1 MSKFTDFLNLF
12 KWDPVEDAEE
22 EFNIEKSLNENWDKL
37 DTKLKEYILKLQTNK
52 VDKIEGKSLS
62 TADYT
67 NEEKNKLATIE
78 NNSQENI
85 IEKIQK
91 NGVDLK
97 IINKVVNLIL
107 SKNDIGLNNVDN
119 TSDLDKPLSNAAK
132 EAIKNRKPTIELLT
146 VSSTVPSKCT
156 IRDKYYNT
164 TTSKIYTA
172 IATNTWGITGENP
185 SNLYLYVDLEHKELY
200 YFDGTRFVSYGG
212 GSGGTGGDT
221 VPIGSIVPFAS
232 DTIPNGWLLCDG
244 RAVSRTEYAE
254 LFKAIGTK
262 HGSGNGSTTFN
273 LPNPKGRTL
282 VGKDSTDTD
291 FNTLGK
297 TGGEKT
303 HTLTVSEMPSHT
315 HDVAIAVNNTVAGG
329 ARYYFNSAGTTSAPI
344 TDKAAW
350 SNSLTAK
357 AAGGGQAH
365 NNLQPYL
372 TENFIINA
380 KNTAV
385 VKGEIIQENGT
396 ASTTNV
402 YSAKAIDNKIENSI
416 KTNIITGQ
424 EVATNEYIDG
434 KRVYKRNISAIGE
447 NSSGTTLTLSN
458 INFDFSE
465 IWIDESNSF
474 ISSESETL
482 SINWYFAP
490 EDYCRLWIGK
500 NTKIIRYRTG
510 RNLSGRTFNVMLKY
524 TKNA

>member
-67 NEEKNKLATIE
+67 NEEKDKLATIE

-146 VSSTVPSKCT
+146 VSSTAPSKCT

-172 IATNTWGITGENP
+172 IATNMWATTGENP
-185 SNLYLYVDLEHKELY
+185 SSLYLYADLEHKELY
-200 YFDGTRFVSYGG
+200 YYDGTDFKSYGSGKKEVGYADEQLEGTEVILIEDSDFDGENSVELAKVEQNLTSN
-212 GSGGTGGDT
+212 S
-221 VPIGSIVPFAS
+221 
-232 DTIPNGWLLCDG
+232 
-244 RAVSRTEYAE
+244 EYA
-254 LFKAIGTK
+254 
-262 HGSGNGSTTFN
+262 
-273 LPNPKGRTL
+273 
-282 VGKDSTDTD
+282 V
-291 FNTLGK
+291 
-297 TGGEKT
+297 
-303 HTLTVSEMPSHT
+303 PS
-315 HDVAIAVNNTVAGG
+315 VKAVNNV
-329 ARYYFNSAGTTSAPI
+329 
-344 TDKAAW
+344 
-350 SNSLTAK
+350 
-357 AAGGGQAH
+357 
-365 NNLQPYL
+365 
-372 TENFIINA
+372 
-380 KNTAV
+380 
-385 VKGEIIQENGT
+385 
-396 ASTTNV
+396 
-402 YSAKAIDNKIENSI
+402 I

-424 EVATNEYIDG
+424 EVATNEYLDG
-434 KRVYKRNISAIGE
+434 KRVYKRNISVIAE

-458 INFDFSE
+458 INFNFSE

-474 ISSESETL
+474 ISNENETL
-482 SINWYFAP
+482 SINWYFAA
-490 EDYCRLWIGK
+490 EDYCRVWIGK

-510 RNLSGRTFNVMLKY
+510 GNLSGRTFNVMLKY
-524 TKNA
+524 TKNT